1 MQPGWP
7 KDAHPH
13 REVAAAPEALE
24 HSAGEEGAPKEQ
36 EGDEGDIGHIVATG
50 PQELP
55 ASTQALGP
63 AQPGQGGGRLSGQGR
78 QRGGVTHG
86 HLRPAP
92 APRPPAREQGLYLPG
107 GQGRGERR
115 VIPCGAVTC
124 KGTGGSGCQHCG
136 DTPSGMTG
144 TALPSGWLPKLSPRA
159 QGARWGPMGP
169 LRPWHWLM
177 SRDHQ
182 GGMSL

>member
-1 MQPGWP
+1 MAWAGWGGGLPQEHPWVAAPRAIPTPPGWVATQPGWP

-24 HSAGEEGAPKEQ
+24 RGAGEEGAPKEQ
-36 EGDEGDIGHIVATG
+36 EGDEGDIGHILAAG

-92 APRPPAREQGLYLPG
+92 APRLPAREQGLYLPG
-107 GQGRGERR
+107 DQ
-115 VIPCGAVTC
+115 
-124 KGTGGSGCQHCG
+124 
-136 DTPSGMTG
+136 D
-144 TALPSGWLPKLSPRA
+144 
-159 QGARWGPMGP
+159 
-169 LRPWHWLM
+169 
-177 SRDHQ
+177 
-182 GGMSL
+182 